1 MKALIQRVKW
11 SKVSSG
17 GSLISEINA
26 GLLIL
31 LGIEHSDGMA
41 DIDWLCSK
49 IVNMRIFAD
58 HLGKMNLDVK
68 TINGDIMLISQFTL
82 HAATAK
88 GNRPSFIAAA
98 KPEEAKKLYQ
108 IFINK
113 LNILHAKTV
122 KTGIFGADMQIEL
135 CNDGPVT
142 IIIDSKNRC

>member
-1 MKALIQRVKW
+1 M
-11 SKVSSG
+11 
-17 GSLISEINA
+17 ISEINA

-31 LGIEHSDGMA
+31 LGIEHSDGIE
-41 DIDWLCSK
+41 DIDWLSSK

-58 HLGKMNLDVK
+58 HQGKMNLDVK

-98 KPEEAKKLYQ
+98 KPAVAEKLYRM
-108 IFINK
+108 FISK
-113 LNILHAKTV
+113 LSTLLGKAV
-122 KTGIFGADMQIEL
+122 KTGIFGADMQVEL

-142 IIIDSKNRC
+142 IIIDSKNR